1 MITEKSFKEYV
12 GRTLNTRAEVNVHIE
27 NENKWTFYYFN
38 GEIDSYVDMGYL
50 NPETLEMTVLFS
62 GYPFN
67 SIDICQGFLEGW
79 IFDDF
84 EFNTEYHYL
93 QRPWDEERIEMA
105 KYLKQVLTD
114 AELYD
119 TCIELILRELE
130 DALIIEHRA
139 EYACENTLKQ
149 IRQHK

>member
-12 GRTLNTRAEVNVHIE
+12 IRTLDTRAEVNVHIE

-62 GYPFN
+62 GCPFN

-79 IFDDF
+79 IFDDL

-105 KYLKQVLTD
+105 KYLKQELTD

>member
-1 MITEKSFKEYV
+1 MITEKSFREYV
-12 GRTLNTRAEVNVHIE
+12 GRTLNTRAEVDVHIE

-50 NPETLEMTVLFS
+50 DPETLEMTVLFS
-62 GYPFN
+62 GCPFN
-67 SIDICQGFLEGW
+67 LIDICQGFLEGW

-93 QRPWDEERIEMA
+93 QRPWDEERIEIA
-105 KYLKQVLTD
+105 KYLKQELTD

-149 IRQHK
+149 IRQHE